1 MSGVSIA
8 STTSRCCAWTP
19 IGVVAA
25 AAAAAAATLAP
36 VFLAAAPPVC
46 ALAPEA
52 TVVETDAVFGFRTP
66 APSCC
71 DCCCCCRWL
80 ELSTKVKPSKVSSL
94 EVTLCPSCSVR
105 CVAWAGEKGV
115 PGLGR
120 GTVHTVRVIR
130 HHQSVRQVRRG
141 VYKKSQKTLHW
152 LQQGAHEPLTDPP
165 PVSTLGVHAS
175 VETYCYSTAQRRA
188 TCHTRNV
195 QKAQGAQ
202 EGQTRAAAHRTAWHG
217 TTLLRRHHRHQSARI
232 ERQVAGGRQPPP
244 PQGTPPHMGV
254 FTRPQERMQYNTE
267 GNQPPPKKRQTDP
280 PPKRQTVSGDGEGC
294 DGLFSCTMRHLHLLP
309 LLLLLRLLFKYLVH
323 GRKFTLWSRWSGLK
337 MGIDV
342 NSRSNWLESRDPIS
356 VGSHGGATCSKPT
369 QVKIKC
375 RGCGVFSE
383 SSWHDLTLLENENDD
398 TIRKPLTPCTVQAPP
413 FSLEVI

>member
-36 VFLAAAPPVC
+36 VFLAAAPPAC

-52 TVVETDAVFGFRTP
+52 TVVETDAAFGFRTP

-71 DCCCCCRWL
+71 DCCCCCCRWL

-217 TTLLRRHHRHQSARI
+217 MASPYSDDTTVTKVLESSGRSPAGDNHHHHKARLHTWGCLHDHKSACNTTPR
-232 ERQVAGGRQPPP
+232 GTNPPLKNVKRTP
-244 PQGTPPHMGV
+244 PQNV
-254 FTRPQERMQYNTE
+254 
-267 GNQPPPKKRQTDP
+267 KRCGA
-280 PPKRQTVSGDGEGC
+280 KA
-294 DGLFSCTMRHLHLLP
+294 
-309 LLLLLRLLFKYLVH
+309 K
-323 GRKFTLWSRWSGLK
+323 
-337 MGIDV
+337 
-342 NSRSNWLESRDPIS
+342 
-356 VGSHGGATCSKPT
+356 GATACFHAPC
-369 QVKIKC
+369 VIFIFYFYFY
-375 RGCGVFSE
+375 VFS
-383 SSWHDLTLLENENDD
+383 LR
-398 TIRKPLTPCTVQAPP
+398 I
-413 FSLEVI
+413 